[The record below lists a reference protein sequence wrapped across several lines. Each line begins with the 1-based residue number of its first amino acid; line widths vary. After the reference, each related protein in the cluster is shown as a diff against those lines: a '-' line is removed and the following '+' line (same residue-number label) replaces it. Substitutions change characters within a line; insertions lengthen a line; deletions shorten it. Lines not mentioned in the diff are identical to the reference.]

1 MGEEAV
7 HFSVVD
13 AKDCKQSAF
22 EVGDKTYVICRSDD
36 DLKTSAVK
44 IHDKLTQTWLS
55 PTILGEQP
63 LLTKSQSVIPVSDEK
78 ILVIEKGVPLNES
91 IWFLEIDTPFVKQQR
106 KIKETEVVSWSKG
119 VIGVG
124 QKPVVISGPSGVGKG
139 TLIAKLMKDYPS
151 KFGFSVSHTTRS
163 PREKEIDGVHYH
175 FTERIKIEKDISEGK
190 FLEFAHVHGN
200 VGTETEEQ
208 IQKRLRN
215 AQAELDQS
223 NEPGLF
229 HHLLVNDDLE
239 TCYENLKKLLSLDDD
254 QEDSDDFFNKEDK
267 ETASYSIV
275 SKTDSEILL
284 QSETNE
290 GKNGAIHLLAL
301 DLSSLSGGAPGRT
314 RGLKIGSVNS
324 F

>member
-200 VGTETEEQ
+200 VYGT
-208 IQKRLRN
+208 
-215 AQAELDQS
+215 
-223 NEPGLF
+223 
-229 HHLLVNDDLE
+229 
-239 TCYENLKKLLSLDDD
+239 
-254 QEDSDDFFNKEDK
+254 
-267 ETASYSIV
+267 SIEAV
-275 SKTDSEILL
+275 ESVTD
-284 QSETNE
+284 E
-290 GKNGAIHLLAL
+290 GKVRLIQSLIK
-301 DLSSLSGGAPGRT
+301 LSER
-314 RGLKIGSVNS
+314 
-324 F
+324 